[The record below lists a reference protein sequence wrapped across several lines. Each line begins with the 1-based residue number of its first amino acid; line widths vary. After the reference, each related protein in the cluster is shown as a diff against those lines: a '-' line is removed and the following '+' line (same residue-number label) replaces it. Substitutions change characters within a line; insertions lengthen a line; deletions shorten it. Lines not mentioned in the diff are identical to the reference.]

1 MLIVV
6 IIIHYSKDI
15 LRGVPPQPNQIGKT
29 ELSEI
34 QINTLNKLS
43 QVEYTID
50 PNILELFNDLWNDPV
65 RSGISSPLVI
75 ITLFS
80 SSFLL
85 YGPGGP
91 GHRRRSILIPGMV
104 PLPRWG
110 DDRKIIYCPAGHWY
124 NISPTCKIF
133 PKRPIFG

>member
-15 LRGVPPQPNQIGKT
+15 LRGVPPQPNKIGNT

-91 GHRRRSILIPGMV
+91 TVHFDPGDGPAAPMGGRPKDNILPSG
-104 PLPRWG
+104 PLV
-110 DDRKIIYCPAGHWY
+110 
-124 NISPTCKIF
+124 
-133 PKRPIFG
+133 